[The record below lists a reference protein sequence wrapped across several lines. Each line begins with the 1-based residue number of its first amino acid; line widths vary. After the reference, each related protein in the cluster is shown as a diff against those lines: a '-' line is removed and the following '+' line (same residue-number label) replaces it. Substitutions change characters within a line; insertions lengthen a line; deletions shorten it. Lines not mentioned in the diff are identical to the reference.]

1 MAPAA
6 LVKRSVS
13 FDLLSRDV
21 AGDED
26 DRVAPPR
33 NELVA
38 EKNSRRRR
46 RRSKKGTL
54 KQSFSLS
61 PGSSADLAGF
71 ADLVAQVRKE
81 VPKFPTAV
89 NGIIQQNGAEEK
101 RAVHAVQENGDGPV
115 LQENGTSSLVA
126 HPSPQAVSNA
136 DTKVFDRFEA
146 EKPAK
151 QVDIGES
158 WQARGFFHGL
168 LEGSSLEAT
177 VRAGNQKSQDCVY
190 NTLVH
195 VPWRCELL
203 ILVGFF
209 ACLDSFLSLLVAT
222 PVRVVIALWRRLRER
237 RALQARDLSDF
248 GCLLVLVLGVLFLQ
262 QADISYIYH
271 SIRFEPNIKL
281 YVIYNMLEVFD
292 KLFQSF
298 GVDVLQVLYFSAMNY
313 VSNAAGLQTF
323 ALNWLIAVGCFT
335 VHSFI
340 ILFEAIS
347 LSAALHYAATNR
359 SLLVLLMSNN
369 FAEIKSTVFKRF
381 NKQNMHDLAHTDTVE
396 RFHLLTCLFFAFAQN
411 IILVEGPWMQLFF
424 YHAAMVMF
432 CESFVDLIKH
442 SFLAKVNQV
451 MPAAYTEF
459 LEMLCEQI
467 ASSRKDSSRSK
478 ALRFIPL
485 GPACVVI
492 KVILPLYASYI
503 STKSAWSSLLRFGL
517 VAGGTFAILVA
528 LKIVVRWSLNKY
540 AAWYLKRCHME

>member
-26 DRVAPPR
+26 DRVVPPR
-33 NELVA
+33 NGLVA
-38 EKNSRRRR
+38 EKNSGRRR

-89 NGIIQQNGAEEK
+89 NGILQQNGAEEK

-222 PVRVVIALWRRLRER
+222 PVRVAIALWRRLRER
-237 RALQARDLSDF
+237 RALEASDLSDF

-313 VSNAAGLQTF
+313 VSNAA
-323 ALNWLIAVGCFT
+323 
-335 VHSFI
+335 
-340 ILFEAIS
+340 AIS

-432 CESFVDLIKH
+432 CESFVDLVKH